1 MIRFAAVLQEYPFFE
16 PLCGKRWEGEIE
28 GFNFTL
34 EKEND
39 AADFRV
45 TMISKQGYVPIGQA
59 EDENKFQALLAEQ
72 PAQIIEVFNVGLRFL
87 APVAPP
93 LGFEFAGCHI
103 RCGKFAREIYQ
114 RQFRF
119 AKSEQMADLKEW
131 QKAEG
136 AGDFFRCPKEIPV
149 PSLKPVFVTLI
160 DRNNFLEKNRADW
173 QIARV
178 TPTLNRIIS
187 QP

>member
-1 MIRFAAVLQEYPFFE
+1 MLA
-16 PLCGKRWEGEIE
+16 
-28 GFNFTL
+28 TL
-34 EKEND
+34 EYILSSPSHSS
-39 AADFRV
+39 AICV
-45 TMISKQGYVPIGQA
+45 
-59 EDENKFQALLAEQ
+59 
-72 PAQIIEVFNVGLRFL
+72 
-87 APVAPP
+87 
-93 LGFEFAGCHI
+93 
-103 RCGKFAREIYQ
+103 
-114 RQFRF
+114 